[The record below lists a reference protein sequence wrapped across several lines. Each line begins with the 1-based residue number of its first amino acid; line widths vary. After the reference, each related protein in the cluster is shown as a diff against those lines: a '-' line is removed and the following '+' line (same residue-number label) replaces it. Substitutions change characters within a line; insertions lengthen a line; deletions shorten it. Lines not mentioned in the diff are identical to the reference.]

1 MTPQLGSLNQ
11 NIWAKFEVQVRAWAR
26 ACDTLYVV
34 TGCVLEGSR
43 GKAYDNSGKAVT
55 VPGGYYKALLC
66 YKNSPSFGDGGY
78 VAAGFYFEHRGYSQ
92 TDVTSDMSMS
102 IDELEEKT
110 GLDFFVNLKK
120 QLPTLSDRIEAK
132 DPETVIEAKDPETVN
147 FWWN

>member
-1 MTPQLGSLNQ
+1 MQP
-11 NIWAKFEVQVRAWAR
+11 
-26 ACDTLYVV
+26 
-34 TGCVLEGSR
+34 VLH
-43 GKAYDNSGKAVT
+43 
-55 VPGGYYKALLC
+55 
-66 YKNSPSFGDGGY
+66 

-132 DPETVIEAKDPETVN
+132 DPETVN